1 MRPFLFGK
9 HVKIQ
14 CVKDLQNTIGLLAKI
29 TFHLVE
35 YILLWSWCCWFVAR
49 GENYNEQNY

>member
-29 TFHLVE
+29 TLHLVKH
-35 YILLWSWCCWFVAR
+35 ILLQARSCWLFA
-49 GENYNEQNY
+49 